1 MMGLFGYFPAWIRR
15 SLFARSRSGFAR
27 SAGRIARSTRLVSI
41 SVLMALG
48 SLTPAY
54 AAGAQPEEQS
64 TYVAPLANPVL
75 EARAKALQKELRCLV
90 CQGQS
95 IDESNAPLA
104 ADLRRLIRQQI
115 QAGQSDGEI
124 KDFLVARYG
133 AFVLMKPPVR
143 QDTFF
148 LWFGPMLLV
157 LAGAGVIGVTIARS
171 RQRLGVDEAPE
182 NP

>member
-1 MMGLFGYFPAWIRR
+1 MIGCIKSVAARVRAWIGLLVRAAAI
-15 SLFARSRSGFAR
+15 LLLL
-27 SAGRIARSTRLVSI
+27 IAV
-41 SVLMALG
+41 
-48 SLTPAY
+48 TPAY
-54 AAGAQPEEQS
+54 SAGEQPEQS

-104 ADLRRLIRQQI
+104 ADLRRLIRQQM
-115 QAGQSDGEI
+115 QAGQSDQQI
-124 KDFLVARYG
+124 KDFLVARYS

-143 QDTFF
+143 EDTFF

-157 LAGAGVIGVTIARS
+157 MVGAGVIGVIIARS
-171 RQRLGVDEAPE
+171 RQRLAVDETATDLTME
-182 NP
+182 NL

>member
-1 MMGLFGYFPAWIRR
+1 MKVLATLFGA
-15 SLFARSRSGFAR
+15 SLLLAQLAPV
-27 SAGRIARSTRLVSI
+27 AVW
-41 SVLMALG
+41 
-48 SLTPAY
+48 
-54 AAGAQPEEQS
+54 AAGAQPEES
-64 TYVAPLANPVL
+64 TFVPPLADPVL

-115 QAGQSDGEI
+115 QAGQSDNTI

-143 QDTFF
+143 EDTFF
-148 LWFGPMLLV
+148 LWFGPAMLV
-157 LAGAGVIGVTIARS
+157 MIGVGVIGVTVARS
-171 RQRLGVDEAPE
+171 RRRLGVDGESDLDSDVPE
-182 NP
+182 PI

>member
-1 MMGLFGYFPAWIRR
+1 MMHLFGYFAARTRR
-15 SLFARSRSGFAR
+15 GRMARA
-27 SAGRIARSTRLVSI
+27 VSI
-41 SVLMALG
+41 SLLLALG
-48 SLTPAY
+48 PLTPAY

-64 TYVAPLANPVL
+64 TYVAPLADPVL

-95 IDESNAPLA
+95 IDESNVPLA

-115 QAGQSDGEI
+115 EAGQSDGEI

-182 NP
+182 KT

>member
-1 MMGLFGYFPAWIRR
+1 MMRTDSFAARTRR
-15 SLFARSRSGFAR
+15 GWLNR
-27 SAGRIARSTRLVSI
+27 AGRTMTILLLLLSGTA
-41 SVLMALG
+41 G
-48 SLTPAY
+48 PAY
-54 AAGAQPEEQS
+54 AAGEQPEES

-115 QAGQSDGEI
+115 EAGQSDEQI

-148 LWFGPMLLV
+148 LWFGPMLLL

-171 RQRLGVDEAPE
+171 RQRLARDASTAG
-182 NP
+182 

>member
-1 MMGLFGYFPAWIRR
+1 MDIGRAVVVAACLLFTVGSGLPA
-15 SLFARSRSGFAR
+15 L
-27 SAGRIARSTRLVSI
+27 
-41 SVLMALG
+41 
-48 SLTPAY
+48 
-54 AAGAQPEEQS
+54 AAGEQPDES

-104 ADLRRLIRQQI
+104 ADLRRLIRQQMA
-115 QAGQSDGEI
+115 AGQSDQEI

-133 AFVLMKPPVR
+133 AFVLMRPPVR
-143 QDTFF
+143 QDTLF

-157 LAGAGVIGVTIARS
+157 FAGLGVVGVIIARS
-171 RQRLGVDEAPE
+171 RQRLGPGDDLTAESP
-182 NP
+182 

>member
-1 MMGLFGYFPAWIRR
+1 MITR
-15 SLFARSRSGFAR
+15 FA
-27 SAGRIARSTRLVSI
+27 
-41 SVLMALG
+41 
-48 SLTPAY
+48 LTPALALSFMAWFVVAPGSIGPAL
-54 AAGAQPEEQS
+54 AAGAQPEES

-104 ADLRRLIRQQI
+104 ADLRRLIRQQM
-115 QAGQSDGEI
+115 QAGQSDQQI

-133 AFVLMKPPVR
+133 AFVLMRPPVR
-143 QDTFF
+143 QDTLF

-157 LAGAGVIGVTIARS
+157 FTGLGVIGVIIARS
-171 RQRLGVDEAPE
+171 RQRLGTGDDLTIESL
-182 NP
+182 

>member
-1 MMGLFGYFPAWIRR
+1 MTRVALAFRRALAAFTCLLIVGSTLPA
-15 SLFARSRSGFAR
+15 
-27 SAGRIARSTRLVSI
+27 T
-41 SVLMALG
+41 
-48 SLTPAY
+48 
-54 AAGAQPEEQS
+54 AAGEQPDES

-104 ADLRRLIRQQI
+104 ADLRRLIRQQM
-115 QAGQSDGEI
+115 QQGQSDQQI

-133 AFVLMKPPVR
+133 AFVLMRPPVR
-143 QDTFF
+143 QDTLF

-157 LAGAGVIGVTIARS
+157 CAGLGFTGVIVVRS
-171 RQRLGVDEAPE
+171 RQRLGPGDDLTP
-182 NP
+182 NSP

>member
-1 MMGLFGYFPAWIRR
+1 MSSVRESIAARARRDRVASPRRRGSRRAMTILLAFILALFGTWPA
-15 SLFARSRSGFAR
+15 F
-27 SAGRIARSTRLVSI
+27 
-41 SVLMALG
+41 
-48 SLTPAY
+48 
-54 AAGAQPEEQS
+54 AAGEQPEES

-75 EARAKALQKELRCLV
+75 EARAKALQKQLRCLV

-104 ADLRRLIRQQI
+104 ADLRRLIRQQM
-115 QAGQSDGEI
+115 QAGQSDQQI
-124 KDFLVARYG
+124 KDFLVARYS

-157 LAGAGVIGVTIARS
+157 LAGGGVIGVIVARS
-171 RQRLGVDEAPE
+171 RQRLAVDETPTELNAE
-182 NP
+182 TS

>member
-1 MMGLFGYFPAWIRR
+1 MTR
-15 SLFARSRSGFAR
+15 GFA
-27 SAGRIARSTRLVSI
+27 LVLQCT
-41 SVLMALG
+41 VVVTACFFLALG
-48 SLTPAY
+48 SSLPAR
-54 AAGAQPEEQS
+54 AAGAQPDES

-104 ADLRRLIRQQI
+104 ADLRRLIRQQM
-115 QAGQSDGEI
+115 QAGQSDQQI

-133 AFVLMKPPVR
+133 AFVLMRPPVR
-143 QDTFF
+143 QDTLF

-157 LAGAGVIGVTIARS
+157 FTGLGVIGVIIARS
-171 RQRLGVDEAPE
+171 RQRLGTGDDLTIESL
-182 NP
+182 

>member
-1 MMGLFGYFPAWIRR
+1 MTR
-15 SLFARSRSGFAR
+15 GFAPALR
-27 SAGRIARSTRLVSI
+27 HALVVVACLFLVLGNTLPAR
-41 SVLMALG
+41 
-48 SLTPAY
+48 
-54 AAGAQPEEQS
+54 AAGEQPEES

-104 ADLRRLIRQQI
+104 ADLRRLIRQQME
-115 QAGQSDGEI
+115 AGQSDQQI

-133 AFVLMKPPVR
+133 SFVLMRPPVR
-143 QDTFF
+143 QDTLF

-157 LAGAGVIGVTIARS
+157 FAGLGVIGVIIARS
-171 RQRLGVDEAPE
+171 RKRLGAEDDLTTESL
-182 NP
+182 